1 MDTQRTLQ
9 LAQKQALSIHV
20 AIASM
25 KKPSDILKDVDELL
39 HTLTGLPKAFESKDL
54 PKAKTSRRPKRKKQA
69 PTPTVPHDPKAE
81 SKIIKAIE
89 KNPGITQ
96 IPLSRIT
103 GIPSE
108 KVKATL
114 HKLLREGK
122 ITTPGGFRGP
132 RKYSITPL

>member
-1 MDTQRTLQ
+1 MDTLR
-9 LAQKQALSIHV
+9 LAQKQALAIHLSI
-20 AIASM
+20 ATM

-39 HTLTGLPKAFESKDL
+39 HTLTGLPKHFDTYNPYTP
-54 PKAKTSRRPKRKKQA
+54 PKAKPVKKKVKRQA
-69 PTPTVPHDPKAE
+69 PIPTLDKDSE
-81 SKIIKAIE
+81 TIIIKAIQ

-96 IPLSRIT
+96 RPLSRIT
-103 GIPSE
+103 KTAPE

-132 RKYSITPL
+132 RRYSIATPL